1 VISDKTNLP
10 FVVLSFYLL
19 GFKEASKRLQRGFKE
34 ASKRLQRGFKE
45 ASKELI
51 KIMKF
56 LI

>member
-45 ASKELI
+45 ASKRLQRS
-51 KIMKF
+51 
-56 LI
+56 L